1 MRTRAWGQS
10 PPAVSPA
17 IWNKTA
23 DFGLVTGKPEHMQ
36 MVQSRHQWRSGDGET
51 DWLSML
57 VKTLEKLSDPKER
70 AVPCDADDLIAA
82 KAHLA
87 HPSYFNGFYGSH
99 FSLRN

>member
-1 MRTRAWGQS
+1 
-10 PPAVSPA
+10 
-17 IWNKTA
+17 
-23 DFGLVTGKPEHMQ
+23 

-70 AVPCDADDLIAA
+70 AIPCDADDLIAA

-87 HPSYFNGFYGSH
+87 HPSLF
-99 FSLRN
+99 

>member
-1 MRTRAWGQS
+1 
-10 PPAVSPA
+10 
-17 IWNKTA
+17 
-23 DFGLVTGKPEHMQ
+23 MQ

-51 DWLSML
+51 VWLSML

-70 AVPCDADDLIAA
+70 AVPCDGGDLIAA

-87 HPSYFNGFYGSH
+87 HPSCFNGFYGSH